1 LQSLT
6 THLLIDR
13 TVSSSAREAPGDARG
28 YKSIAAVEQLSL
40 IFCIPYAF
48 CRMPR
53 PTTLPYRDRMLGT
66 VAFRAALMMGAI
78 LLVGGIAFLMFF
90 DGDVFTAS
98 IFSFLPAAIV
108 SWFGLAVRTF
118 FVKD

>member
-1 LQSLT
+1 MWPLDHPFS
-6 THLLIDR
+6 
-13 TVSSSAREAPGDARG
+13 E
-28 YKSIAAVEQLSL
+28 KSILLRRTIKVVDPLDRWVNDL
-40 IFCIPYAF
+40 IFCAQYAF

-53 PTTLPYRDRMLGT
+53 STTLPYRDRMLGT
-66 VAFRAALMMGAI
+66 MAFRAALMMGAI

>member
-1 LQSLT
+1 MRL
-6 THLLIDR
+6 
-13 TVSSSAREAPGDARG
+13 
-28 YKSIAAVEQLSL
+28 LSL
-40 IFCIPYAF
+40 IFRAPYAF

-53 PTTLPYRDRMLGT
+53 PTAVPYRDRMLGT

>member
-1 LQSLT
+1 MTGS
-6 THLLIDR
+6 
-13 TVSSSAREAPGDARG
+13 
-28 YKSIAAVEQLSL
+28 
-40 IFCIPYAF
+40 
-48 CRMPR
+48 
-53 PTTLPYRDRMLGT
+53 TTLPYRDRMLGT
-66 VAFRAALMMGAI
+66 VAFRAALMMSAI

>member
-1 LQSLT
+1 
-6 THLLIDR
+6 
-13 TVSSSAREAPGDARG
+13 
-28 YKSIAAVEQLSL
+28 
-40 IFCIPYAF
+40 
-48 CRMPR
+48 
-53 PTTLPYRDRMLGT
+53 MLGT

-108 SWFGLAVRTF
+108 VWPGGPLFFCQGLRSRLRRQAPFAPHGSRPGGSFLQNAGFSATIRRQA
-118 FVKD
+118 